1 MKPYTC
7 CIVLVLLASCKA
19 TPCDQCEEDY
29 CGTAKKKSESECLAC
44 VAAHPRFENT
54 THCGQNCA
62 TKAKTWCGGGPTP
75 GPAPGPSPSG
85 CETRNEV
92 VSIALK
98 NAKGEYSA
106 SVCGDFGNYRCDCSG
121 FVSFVWKLGPDGPDT
136 AEFPNY
142 CDRITTKELKPGD
155 AVLKPGTHVFMF
167 IKWTDEANLM
177 FEQAACHDEQ
187 EGCRNHE
194 DDRRPSYDIL
204 Y

>member
-1 MKPYTC
+1 MINARKT
-7 CIVLVLLASCKA
+7 IVGLLRRSPKA
-19 TPCDQCEEDY
+19 NANVSHAWLLTR
-29 CGTAKKKSESECLAC
+29 
-44 VAAHPRFENT
+44 PRFENT

-85 CETRNEV
+85 CETRNDV

-187 EGCRNHE
+187 EGCNHE
-194 DDRRPSYDIL
+194 DDRRPMTYYTDQGF
-204 Y
+204 YPCRPHTKYVCG